1 MPVRPLPSRG
11 ARVALG
17 CRGLSLV
24 TYDRTP
30 VRCRHRPCAVRHG
43 TQSEPRERS
52 LCLSLPPPHRGSS
65 FMHQAERCLPPQP
78 GMLVRVPGGGLWPN
92 LTSTP
97 LGRPRLRPRLSETL

>member
-1 MPVRPLPSRG
+1 MPARPLPSRG

-43 TQSEPRERS
+43 TQGEPRERS
-52 LCLSLPPPHRGSS
+52 LCLSLPQPAASPPGKLIHASG
-65 FMHQAERCLPPQP
+65 
-78 GMLVRVPGGGLWPN
+78 
-92 LTSTP
+92 
-97 LGRPRLRPRLSETL
+97 